1 MTPEK
6 LNMQCLYKT
15 RNQ

>member
-6 LNMQCLYKT
+6 LNMQFVYKT